1 MYVYIVSSIFKKAD
15 GDYKKYSIAYKT
27 VELAL
32 EYVVADME
40 AQYDGAY
47 ADMMTDAV
55 KQNVSVRG
63 DYYFR
68 YGTNDHYIMIE
79 KMEVYDEQPKNVDN
93 VVGFGLASAEGNE
106 MTVASVNEAEASA
119 EEEEAD
125 VEPETETNVEPEN
138 TSNVNLSDAS
148 VNVEAEANVNVSETN
163 VEPDVEP
170 ENTSN
175 VNVEAESETETKEN
189 IEEMIN
195 ESIDNA
201 DTSASEEMLNIQP
214 DVKSGNITSEMY
226 EENTIGNVATP
237 QPTSISVG
245 NADSGSANESDNVSA
260 LAAPASYSTTKGGVA
275 KHKTRKNK
283 KNGPRKSKRRTN

>member
-1 MYVYIVSSIFKKAD
+1 MKSLEIEAYHGENYI
-15 GDYKKYSIAYKT
+15 Y
-27 VELAL
+27 ENL
-32 EYVVADME
+32 
-40 AQYDGAY
+40 YDLY
-47 ADMMTDAV
+47 LIN
-55 KQNVSVRG
+55 KFIS
-63 DYYFR
+63 
-68 YGTNDHYIMIE
+68 
-79 KMEVYDEQPKNVDN
+79 
-93 VVGFGLASAEGNE
+93 
-106 MTVASVNEAEASA
+106 
-119 EEEEAD
+119 
-125 VEPETETNVEPEN
+125 
-138 TSNVNLSDAS
+138 
-148 VNVEAEANVNVSETN
+148 
-163 VEPDVEP
+163 
-170 ENTSN
+170 
-175 VNVEAESETETKEN
+175 

-201 DTSASEEMLNIQP
+201 DANASEEMLNIQP

>member
-63 DYYFR
+63 DYFFR

-93 VVGFGLASAEGNE
+93 VVGFGLASETSAKESVEASTEESE
-106 MTVASVNEAEASA
+106 MSAVEEEKAPVSEASVEEANVEP
-119 EEEEAD
+119 EVEAD
-125 VEPETETNVEPEN
+125 VEPETE
-138 TSNVNLSDAS
+138 
-148 VNVEAEANVNVSETN
+148 VNVEAEVEVDADVEPEVNVNVQ
-163 VEPDVEP
+163 P

-175 VNVEAESETETKEN
+175 VNVEPETKEN

-201 DTSASEEMLNIQP
+201 DANASEEMLNIQP

-237 QPTSISVG
+237 QPTSISV
-245 NADSGSANESDNVSA
+245 DSANESDNVSA

>member
-55 KQNVSVRG
+55 QQNVSVRG
-63 DYYFR
+63 DYFFR

-106 MTVASVNEAEASA
+106 MTVASVNEAEASTD
-119 EEEEAD
+119 EEEAPVSEASVEEAN
-125 VEPETETNVEPEN
+125 VEPETEANVESENTSNVNVAEANVEPEN
-138 TSNVNLSDAS
+138 TSNL
-148 VNVEAEANVNVSETN
+148 NVQA
-163 VEPDVEP
+163 EP
-170 ENTSN
+170 EP
-175 VNVEAESETETKEN
+175 ETKEN

-195 ESIDNA
+195 ESIDKA
-201 DTSASEEMLNIQP
+201 DTTEEALNIQP

>member
-55 KQNVSVRG
+55 QQNVAVRG

-119 EEEEAD
+119 EEEEAN
-125 VEPETETNVEPEN
+125 VEPETEANVETEN
-138 TSNVNLSDAS
+138 TSNVNVSDAN
-148 VNVEAEANVNVSETN
+148 VNVEAEVNVNVSETN
-163 VEPDVEP
+163 VEP

-175 VNVEAESETETKEN
+175 VNVEAESKTETKEN

-201 DTSASEEMLNIQP
+201 DTSASATEEALNIQP

>member
-47 ADMMTDAV
+47 ADMMSDAV
-55 KQNVSVRG
+55 QQNVAVRG
-63 DYYFR
+63 DYFFR

-79 KMEVYDEQPKNVDN
+79 KMEVYDAQPNNVDN
-93 VVGFGLASAEGNE
+93 VIGFGLASETSAQGSEVSAKETEATTEDSETSTNNVVE
-106 MTVASVNEAEASA
+106 EVNTTVD
-119 EEEEAD
+119 EEEANVEAD
-125 VEPETETNVEPEN
+125 VEPETE
-138 TSNVNLSDAS
+138 
-148 VNVEAEANVNVSETN
+148 VNVEAEVEVDADVEPKVNVNVQ
-163 VEPDVEP
+163 P

-175 VNVEAESETETKEN
+175 VNVEPETKEN

-201 DTSASEEMLNIQP
+201 DATEEGLNIQP

-237 QPTSISVG
+237 QPTSVSVDS
-245 NADSGSANESDNVSA
+245 ADAV
-260 LAAPASYSTTKGGVA
+260 PASYSTTKGGVG

-283 KNGPRKSKRRTN
+283 KNGQRKSKRRTN

>member
-55 KQNVSVRG
+55 QQNVSVRG
-63 DYYFR
+63 DYFFR

-106 MTVASVNEAEASA
+106 MTVASVNEAEASTD
-119 EEEEAD
+119 EEEAPVSEASVEEAN
-125 VEPETETNVEPEN
+125 VEPETEANVESENTSNVNVAEANVEPEN
-138 TSNVNLSDAS
+138 TSNL
-148 VNVEAEANVNVSETN
+148 NVQA
-163 VEPDVEP
+163 EP
-170 ENTSN
+170 EP
-175 VNVEAESETETKEN
+175 ETKEN

-195 ESIDNA
+195 ESIDKA
-201 DTSASEEMLNIQP
+201 DTTEEALNIQP

-237 QPTSISVG
+237 QPTSISV
-245 NADSGSANESDNVSA
+245 DSANESDNVSA